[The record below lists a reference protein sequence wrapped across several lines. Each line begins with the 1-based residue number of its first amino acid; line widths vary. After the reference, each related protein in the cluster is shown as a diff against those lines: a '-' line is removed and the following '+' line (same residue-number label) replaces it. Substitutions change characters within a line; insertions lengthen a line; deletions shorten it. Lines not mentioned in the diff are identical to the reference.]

1 MSSIRCDIYDPK
13 EYDIWFAAA
22 PYRAASKPA
31 KTLKTWAAEEQADV
45 VYNLCLFNMTGSGSD
60 KYGVIKGRTLQYLRA
75 KNVDCGYGGTSEHL
89 TVSEGNVVAGVKVAV
104 RDGVVLSGLDKST
117 YRSRNMIGELADG
130 RIIVVQSS
138 DGCTEEQVARYAAK
152 QHNIK
157 MLLVQDAGGSTGM
170 YRVSDGYLFAPEKE
184 GADGR
189 PVCSVVCMRKK
200 NKEERPM
207 GKKKV
212 FIGVG
217 HGGSDPGAV
226 GYLVEKDVN
235 LTMATACRDFLTAYG
250 VEVKMSRT
258 KDENDTVS
266 QEVAECNAYAPD
278 LAIDVHN
285 NSGGGDG
292 FEVFH
297 TIHGG
302 TGKTLAQNIEKHVKA
317 MGQNSRG
324 VKTRKGSN
332 GDYYAFIRETVA
344 PAVICEGVFVD
355 TKADAAQ
362 ADTLAEQQ
370 AFGVAYAKGILDTLG
385 LAYDEPEKEPAD
397 EPAEPEK
404 GAVSMTQAEFE
415 AMYNKVN
422 PLYKTIDDV
431 PDYWK
436 QSVREM
442 LDSGAI
448 NGGTADNPN
457 DVNMRHEA
465 LQAAIVARR
474 AAVAENK

>member
-1 MSSIRCDIYDPK
+1 MSSIRCDIYDRD
-13 EYDIWFAAA
+13 EWDIWFAAA
-22 PYRAASKPA
+22 PYGAASKPA
-31 KTLKTWAAEEQADV
+31 KTLKTWAIEEQADV

-60 KYGVIKGRTLQYLRA
+60 QYGVIKGRTLQYLKA
-75 KNVDCGYGGTSEHL
+75 KGVDCGYGGTAERL
-89 TVSEGNVVAGVKVAV
+89 TVSPGNVVAGVKTAV
-104 RDGVVLSGLDKST
+104 RDGVVLAGLDKST

-138 DGCTEEQVARYAAK
+138 DGCTEEQVARYAAGRYT
-152 QHNIK
+152 IAL
-157 MLLVQDAGGSTGM
+157 LLVQDAGGSTGM
-170 YRVSDGYLFAPEKE
+170 YRVADNYLFAPEKE

-189 PVCSVVCMRKK
+189 PVCSVVCFRRKR
-200 NKEERPM
+200 EENDPM
-207 GKKKV
+207 SKKKV

-250 VEVKMSRT
+250 VDVKMSRT
-258 KDENDTVS
+258 KDEDDAVM

-278 LAIDVHN
+278 LAVDVHN

-297 TIHGG
+297 TIGGG
-302 TGKTLAQNIEKHVKA
+302 TGKVLAQNIEKHVKA

-324 VKTRKGSN
+324 VKIRQGTS

-385 LAYDEPEKEPAD
+385 LPYDEPEDDGAQD
-397 EPAEPEK
+397 APAEPEQSKEHWAQKYYDSLIAK
-404 GAVSMTQAEFE
+404 GVKIE
-415 AMYNKVN
+415 A
-422 PLYKTIDDV
+422 TRFDDPITRGEV
-431 PDYWK
+431 FAL
-436 QSVREM
+436 
-442 LDSGAI
+442 LD
-448 NGGTADNPN
+448 
-457 DVNMRHEA
+457 R
-465 LQAAIVARR
+465 IV
-474 AAVAENK
+474 K

>member
-1 MSSIRCDIYDPK
+1 MSIRCDIYDPD
-13 EYDIWFAAA
+13 EWDIWFAAA
-22 PYRAASKPA
+22 PYGAASKPA

-60 KYGVIKGRTLQYLRA
+60 QYGVIKGRTLQYLRA
-75 KNVDCGYGGTSEHL
+75 KDVDCGYGGTAERL
-89 TVSEGNVVAGVKVAV
+89 TVSPGNVVAGVKVAV
-104 RDGVVLSGLDKST
+104 RDGVVLAGLDRST

-138 DGCTEEQVARYAAK
+138 DGCTEEQVARYAAGRYT
-152 QHNIK
+152 IAL
-157 MLLVQDAGGSTGM
+157 LLVQDAGGSTGM
-170 YRVSDGYLFAPEKE
+170 YRVEDNYLFAPEKE

-189 PVCSVVCMRKK
+189 AVASVVCMKK
-200 NKEERPM
+200 KTKEEKPM
-207 GKKKV
+207 SKKKV
-212 FIGVG
+212 FLGVG

-235 LTMATACRDFLTAYG
+235 LTMATACRDFLVAYG
-250 VEVKMSRT
+250 VDVKMSRT
-258 KDENDTVS
+258 KDEDDTVM
-266 QEVAECNAYAPD
+266 QEVAECNAFAPD
-278 LAIDVHN
+278 LAVDVHN

-292 FEVFH
+292 FEVYH

-317 MGQNSRG
+317 IGQNSRG
-324 VKTRKGSN
+324 VKTRQGTS

-385 LAYDEPEKEPAD
+385 LSYDEPEDD
-397 EPAEPEK
+397 EEQDTPAEPEQPAEHWAQQYYDSLIAK
-404 GAVSMTQAEFE
+404 GVR
-415 AMYNKVN
+415 
-422 PLYKTIDDV
+422 IDETRFDDKITRGEV
-431 PDYWK
+431 FAL
-436 QSVREM
+436 
-442 LDSGAI
+442 LDRI
-448 NGGTADNPN
+448 TD
-457 DVNMRHEA
+457 
-465 LQAAIVARR
+465 
-474 AAVAENK
+474 

>member
-1 MSSIRCDIYDPK
+1 MSSIRCDVYDPK

-22 PYRAASKPA
+22 PYGAASKPA

-60 KYGVIKGRTLQYLRA
+60 QYGVIRGRTLQYLRA
-75 KNVDCGYGGTSEHL
+75 KDVDCGYGGTAERL
-89 TVSEGNVVAGVKVAV
+89 TVSPGNVVSGVKVAV

-138 DGCTEEQVARYAAK
+138 DGCTEEQVARYAAGRYT
-152 QHNIK
+152 IDL
-157 MLLVQDAGGSTGM
+157 LLVQDAGGSTGM
-170 YRVSDGYLFAPEKE
+170 YRAEDGYLFAPEKD
-184 GADGR
+184 GTDGR

-200 NKEERPM
+200 NKEDNPM
-207 GKKKV
+207 SKKKV

-235 LTMATACRDFLTAYG
+235 LTMATACRDFLVAYG
-250 VEVKMSRT
+250 VDVKMSRT
-258 KDENDTVS
+258 KDEDDTVM

-302 TGKTLAQNIEKHVKA
+302 TGKTLAENIERHVKA
-317 MGQNSRG
+317 IGQNSRG
-324 VKTRKGSN
+324 VKTRQGNN

-385 LAYDEPEKEPAD
+385 LSYDEPEKPD
-397 EPAEPEK
+397 D
-404 GAVSMTQAEFE
+404 EFE
-415 AMYNKVN
+415 TDEEV
-422 PLYKTIDDV
+422 
-431 PDYWK
+431 
-436 QSVREM
+436 
-442 LDSGAI
+442 
-448 NGGTADNPN
+448 
-457 DVNMRHEA
+457 
-465 LQAAIVARR
+465 QAAITKVQRTAGL
-474 AAVAENK
+474 AAETMQYLLAYEYGADLVIKLAAAMK

>member
-1 MSSIRCDIYDPK
+1 MSSIRCDVYDPK

-22 PYRAASKPA
+22 PYGAASKPA

-60 KYGVIKGRTLQYLRA
+60 KYGIIKGRTLQYLKA
-75 KNVDCGYGGTSEHL
+75 KNVDCGYGGTAEHL
-89 TVSEGNVVAGVKVAV
+89 TVSPGNVVAGVKVAV
-104 RDGVVLSGLDKST
+104 RDGVVLSGLDKGT
-117 YRSRNMIGELADG
+117 FRSRNMIGVLAGG

-138 DGCTEEQVARYAAK
+138 DGCTEEQVARYAAGRYT
-152 QHNIK
+152 IK
-157 MLLVQDAGGSTGM
+157 LLLVQDAGGSTGM
-170 YRVSDGYLFAPEKE
+170 YRTSDGYLFAPEKE
-184 GADGR
+184 GTDGR

-200 NKEERPM
+200 NKEEKPM

-250 VEVKMSRT
+250 VDVRMSRT

-266 QEVAECNAYAPD
+266 QEVTECNAYAPD

-317 MGQNSRG
+317 MGQSSRG
-324 VKTRKGSN
+324 VKTRQGTS

-385 LAYDEPEKEPAD
+385 LAYDEPEEPDDAFETD
-397 EPAEPEK
+397 E
-404 GAVSMTQAEFE
+404 
-415 AMYNKVN
+415 
-422 PLYKTIDDV
+422 DV
-431 PDYWK
+431 
-436 QSVREM
+436 
-442 LDSGAI
+442 
-448 NGGTADNPN
+448 
-457 DVNMRHEA
+457 
-465 LQAAIVARR
+465 QAAITKVQQTAGL
-474 AAVAENK
+474 AAGTMQYLLAYEYGTELVIKLANAMK

>member
-1 MSSIRCDIYDPK
+1 MSSIRCDIYDPS
-13 EYDIWFAAA
+13 EWDIWFAAA
-22 PYRAASKPA
+22 PYGAANKPA
-31 KTLKTWAAEEQADV
+31 KTLRQWAIEEQADV
-45 VYNLCLFNMTGSGSD
+45 IYNLCLFNMNGSGCD
-60 KYGVIKGRTLQYLRA
+60 EFGVIKGRTLQYLRA
-75 KNVDCGYGGTSEHL
+75 QGVDCGYGGTAERL
-89 TVSEGNVVAGVKVAV
+89 TVSPGNVVSGVKVAV

-138 DGCTEEQVARYAAK
+138 DGCTEEQVARYAAGRYT
-152 QHNIK
+152 IAL
-157 MLLVQDAGGSTGM
+157 LLVQDAGGSTGM
-170 YRVSDGYLFAPEKE
+170 YRAEDGYLFAPEKE
-184 GADGR
+184 GTDDR
-189 PVCSVVCMRKK
+189 PVCSVVCFRRKK
-200 NKEERPM
+200 EENNPM
-207 GKKKV
+207 SKKKV

-235 LTMATACRDFLTAYG
+235 LTMALACRDFLVAYG
-250 VEVKMSRT
+250 VDVKMSRT
-258 KDENDTVS
+258 KDEDDTVM

-278 LAIDVHN
+278 LAVDVHN

-317 MGQNSRG
+317 IGQNSRG
-324 VKTRKGSN
+324 VKTRQGNN

-385 LAYDEPEKEPAD
+385 IPHDEPEDDGAQD
-397 EPAEPEK
+397 APAEPAQPAKEHWAQPYYDSLIAKGVKIEK
-404 GAVSMTQAEFE
+404 ANFDAPITRGEVFA
-415 AMYNKVN
+415 
-422 PLYKTIDDV
+422 L
-431 PDYWK
+431 
-436 QSVREM
+436 
-442 LDSGAI
+442 LDRI
-448 NGGTADNPN
+448 TN
-457 DVNMRHEA
+457 
-465 LQAAIVARR
+465 
-474 AAVAENK
+474 

>member
-22 PYRAASKPA
+22 PYGAASKPA
-31 KTLKTWAAEEQADV
+31 KTLKTWAAEEGADV
-45 VYNLCLFNMTGSGSD
+45 VYNLCLFNMSGSGSD
-60 KYGVIKGRTLQYLRA
+60 QYGVIKGRTLQYLRA
-75 KNVDCGYGGTSEHL
+75 KDVDCGYGGTAERL
-89 TVSEGNVVAGVKVAV
+89 TVSPGNVVAGVKVAV

-117 YRSRNMIGELADG
+117 YRSRNMIGALADG

-138 DGCTEEQVARYAAK
+138 DGCTEEQVARYAAGRYTVEL
-152 QHNIK
+152 
-157 MLLVQDAGGSTGM
+157 LLVQDAGGSTGM

-184 GADGR
+184 GTDGR
-189 PVCSVVCMRKK
+189 PLCSVVCMRKK
-200 NKEERPM
+200 NKEEKPM

-235 LTMATACRDFLTAYG
+235 LTMALACRDFLVAYG
-250 VEVKMSRT
+250 VDVKMSRT
-258 KDENDTVS
+258 KDEDDTVS

-324 VKTRKGSN
+324 VKTRQGTS

-385 LAYDEPEKEPAD
+385 LAYDEPEEDPDDAFETD
-397 EPAEPEK
+397 EE
-404 GAVSMTQAEFE
+404 V
-415 AMYNKVN
+415 
-422 PLYKTIDDV
+422 
-431 PDYWK
+431 
-436 QSVREM
+436 
-442 LDSGAI
+442 
-448 NGGTADNPN
+448 
-457 DVNMRHEA
+457 
-465 LQAAIVARR
+465 QAAITKVQQKAGL
-474 AAVAENK
+474 AAETMQYLLAYEYGTELVTKLAAAMK

>member
-1 MSSIRCDIYDPK
+1 MSSIRCDVYDPK

-22 PYRAASKPA
+22 PYGAASKPA

-60 KYGVIKGRTLQYLRA
+60 QYGVIRGRTLQYLRA
-75 KNVDCGYGGTSEHL
+75 KDVDCGYGGTAERL
-89 TVSEGNVVAGVKVAV
+89 TVSPGNVVAGVKVAV

-138 DGCTEEQVARYAAK
+138 DGCTEEQVARYAAGRYT
-152 QHNIK
+152 IAL
-157 MLLVQDAGGSTGM
+157 LLVQDAGGSTGM
-170 YRVSDGYLFAPEKE
+170 YRTEDGYLFAPEKE
-184 GADGR
+184 GTDGR

-200 NKEERPM
+200 NKEDNPM
-207 GKKKV
+207 SKKKV

-235 LTMATACRDFLTAYG
+235 LTMATACRDFLVAYG
-250 VEVKMSRT
+250 VDVKMSRT
-258 KDENDTVS
+258 KDEDDTVM
-266 QEVAECNAYAPD
+266 QEVAECNAYDPD
-278 LAIDVHN
+278 LAVDIHN

-302 TGKTLAQNIEKHVKA
+302 TGKVLAENIERHVKA
-317 MGQNSRG
+317 IGQNSCG
-324 VKTRKGSN
+324 VKTRQGTS

-385 LAYDEPEKEPAD
+385 LSYDEPEDGGEQD
-397 EPAEPEK
+397 TPAEPEEPAEHWAQQYYDSLIDK
-404 GAVSMTQAEFE
+404 GVR
-415 AMYNKVN
+415 
-422 PLYKTIDDV
+422 IDETRFDDKITRGEV
-431 PDYWK
+431 FAL
-436 QSVREM
+436 
-442 LDSGAI
+442 LDRI
-448 NGGTADNPN
+448 TN
-457 DVNMRHEA
+457 
-465 LQAAIVARR
+465 
-474 AAVAENK
+474 

>member
-1 MSSIRCDIYDPK
+1 MNSIRCDIYDPK

-22 PYRAASKPA
+22 PYGAASKPA

-60 KYGVIKGRTLQYLRA
+60 KYGVIKGRTLQYLKA
-75 KNVDCGYGGTSEHL
+75 KNVDCGYGGTAEHL
-89 TVSEGNVVAGVKVAV
+89 TVSAGNVVAGVKVAV

-117 YRSRNMIGELADG
+117 YRSRNMIGVLADG

-157 MLLVQDAGGSTGM
+157 LLLVQDAGGSTGM
-170 YRVSDGYLFAPEKE
+170 YRVEDGYLFAPEKE
-184 GADGR
+184 GTDGR

-200 NKEERPM
+200 NKEEKPM

-226 GYLVEKDVN
+226 GYLVEKDIN
-235 LTMATACRDFLTAYG
+235 LTMALACRDFLTAYG
-250 VEVKMSRT
+250 VDVKMSRT
-258 KDENDTVS
+258 KDEDDTVN
-266 QEVAECNAYAPD
+266 QEIAECNAYAPD

-292 FEVFH
+292 FKVFH

-324 VKTRKGSN
+324 VKTRQGTS

-370 AFGVAYAKGILDTLG
+370 AFGVAYAKGVLDTLG
-385 LAYDEPEKEPAD
+385 LAYDEPEEKPDDAFETD
-397 EPAEPEK
+397 EE
-404 GAVSMTQAEFE
+404 V
-415 AMYNKVN
+415 
-422 PLYKTIDDV
+422 
-431 PDYWK
+431 
-436 QSVREM
+436 
-442 LDSGAI
+442 
-448 NGGTADNPN
+448 
-457 DVNMRHEA
+457 
-465 LQAAIVARR
+465 QAAITKVQRTAGL
-474 AAVAENK
+474 AAETMQYLLAYEYGTELVIKLANAMK

>member
-1 MSSIRCDIYDPK
+1 MSIRCDIYDPS
-13 EYDIWFAAA
+13 EWDIWFAAA
-22 PYRAASKPA
+22 PYGAASKPA
-31 KTLKTWAAEEQADV
+31 KTLKQWAAEEQADV
-45 VYNLCLFNMTGSGSD
+45 VYNLCLFNMQGSGSD
-60 KYGVIKGRTLQYLRA
+60 QYGVIKGRTLQYLRA
-75 KNVDCGYGGTSEHL
+75 KDVDCGYGGTAERL
-89 TVSEGNVVAGVKVAV
+89 TVSPGNVVAGVKVAV

-138 DGCTEEQVARYAAK
+138 DGCTEEQVARYAAGRYT
-152 QHNIK
+152 ITL
-157 MLLVQDAGGSTGM
+157 LLVQDAGGSTGM

-184 GADGR
+184 GTDGR
-189 PVCSVVCMRKK
+189 PVCSVVCFRHK
-200 NKEERPM
+200 KEENDPM
-207 GKKKV
+207 SKKKV
-212 FIGVG
+212 FLGVG

-250 VEVKMSRT
+250 VDVKMSRT
-258 KDENDTVS
+258 KDEDDTVM

-278 LAIDVHN
+278 LAVDIHN

-317 MGQNSRG
+317 IGQNSRS
-324 VKTRKGSN
+324 VKTRQGNN

-344 PAVICEGVFVD
+344 PAVIVEGVFVD

-385 LAYDEPEKEPAD
+385 LSYDEPEDDLEEESPD
-397 EPAEPEK
+397 EPEQPKEHWAQQHYDSLIAK
-404 GAVSMTQAEFE
+404 GVR
-415 AMYNKVN
+415 
-422 PLYKTIDDV
+422 IDETRFDD
-431 PDYWK
+431 PIT
-436 QSVREM
+436 RGEM
-442 LDSGAI
+442 FALLD
-448 NGGTADNPN
+448 
-457 DVNMRHEA
+457 R
-465 LQAAIVARR
+465 IV
-474 AAVAENK
+474 E

>member
-13 EYDIWFAAA
+13 EHDIWFAAA
-22 PYRAASKPA
+22 SYGAASKPA
-31 KTLKTWAAEEQADV
+31 KTLKTWATEEQADV

-60 KYGVIKGRTLQYLRA
+60 EYGVIRGRTLQYLKA
-75 KNVDCGYGGTSEHL
+75 KGVDCGYGGTAEHL
-89 TVSEGNVVAGVKVAV
+89 TVSTGNVVAGVKVAV
-104 RDGVVLSGLDKST
+104 RDGVVLAGLDKGT
-117 YRSRNMIGELADG
+117 FRSRNMIGALADG

-138 DGCTEEQVARYAAK
+138 DGCTEEQVARYAAGRYT
-152 QHNIK
+152 IK
-157 MLLVQDAGGSTGM
+157 LLLVQDAGGSTGM
-170 YRVSDGYLFAPEKE
+170 YRVSDGYLFAPERE
-184 GADGR
+184 GTDGR

-200 NKEERPM
+200 NKEGNPM

-235 LTMATACRDFLTAYG
+235 LTMATACRDFLVAYG
-250 VEVKMSRT
+250 VDVCMSRT
-258 KDENDTVS
+258 KDENDTVND
-266 QEVAECNAYAPD
+266 EVRECNAYGPD
-278 LAIDVHN
+278 LAVDVHN

-302 TGKTLAQNIEKHVKA
+302 TGKVLAQNIEKHVKA

-324 VKTRKGSN
+324 VKTRQGTS

-385 LAYDEPEKEPAD
+385 LAYDEPEDKPAADAPDNAFETD
-397 EPAEPEK
+397 EE
-404 GAVSMTQAEFE
+404 V
-415 AMYNKVN
+415 
-422 PLYKTIDDV
+422 
-431 PDYWK
+431 
-436 QSVREM
+436 
-442 LDSGAI
+442 
-448 NGGTADNPN
+448 
-457 DVNMRHEA
+457 
-465 LQAAIVARR
+465 QAAITKVQQKAGL
-474 AAVAENK
+474 AAETMQYLLAYEYGADLVVKLANAMK

>member
-1 MSSIRCDIYDPK
+1 MSSIRCDVYDPK

-22 PYRAASKPA
+22 SYGAASKPA

-60 KYGVIKGRTLQYLRA
+60 KYGVIRGRTLQYLKA
-75 KNVDCGYGGTSEHL
+75 KGVDCGYGGTAEHL
-89 TVSEGNVVAGVKVAV
+89 TVSTGNVVAGVKVAV

-117 YRSRNMIGELADG
+117 YRSRNMIGALADG

-138 DGCTEEQVARYAAK
+138 DGCTEEQVARYAAGRYT
-152 QHNIK
+152 IK
-157 MLLVQDAGGSTGM
+157 LLLVQDAGGSTGM

-200 NKEERPM
+200 NKEEQPM

-250 VEVKMSRT
+250 VDVCMSRT

-266 QEVAECNAYAPD
+266 QEVAECNAYGPD
-278 LAIDVHN
+278 LAVDVHN

-302 TGKTLAQNIEKHVKA
+302 TGKVLAQNIEKHVKA

-324 VKTRKGSN
+324 VKTRQGSS

-385 LAYDEPEKEPAD
+385 LAYDEPEDDSGEESPD
-397 EPAEPEK
+397 EPEQPAKEHWAQQYYDSLIAK
-404 GAVSMTQAEFE
+404 GVKIE
-415 AMYNKVN
+415 A
-422 PLYKTIDDV
+422 TRFDDPITRGEV
-431 PDYWK
+431 FAL
-436 QSVREM
+436 
-442 LDSGAI
+442 LD
-448 NGGTADNPN
+448 
-457 DVNMRHEA
+457 R
-465 LQAAIVARR
+465 IV
-474 AAVAENK
+474 K

>member
-13 EYDIWFAAA
+13 EHDIWFAAA
-22 PYRAASKPA
+22 SYGAASKPA
-31 KTLKTWAAEEQADV
+31 KTLKTWATEEQADV

-60 KYGVIKGRTLQYLRA
+60 EYGVIRGRTLQYLKA
-75 KNVDCGYGGTSEHL
+75 KGVDCGYGGTAEHL
-89 TVSEGNVVAGVKVAV
+89 TVSTGNVVAGVKVAV
-104 RDGVVLSGLDKST
+104 RDGVVLAGLDKGT
-117 YRSRNMIGELADG
+117 FRSRNMIGALADG

-138 DGCTEEQVARYAAK
+138 DGCTEEQVARYAAGRYT
-152 QHNIK
+152 IK
-157 MLLVQDAGGSTGM
+157 LLLVQDAGGSTGM
-170 YRVSDGYLFAPEKE
+170 YRVSDGYLFAPERE
-184 GADGR
+184 GTDGR

-200 NKEERPM
+200 NKEGNPM

-235 LTMATACRDFLTAYG
+235 LTMATACRDFLVAYG
-250 VEVKMSRT
+250 VDVCMSRT
-258 KDENDTVS
+258 KDENDTVND
-266 QEVAECNAYAPD
+266 EVRECNAYGPD
-278 LAIDVHN
+278 LAVDVHN

-302 TGKTLAQNIEKHVKA
+302 TGKVLAQNIEKHVKA

-324 VKTRKGSN
+324 VKTRQGTS

-370 AFGVAYAKGILDTLG
+370 AFGMAYAKGILDTLG
-385 LAYDEPEKEPAD
+385 LDYDEPEEPDDAFETD
-397 EPAEPEK
+397 EE
-404 GAVSMTQAEFE
+404 V
-415 AMYNKVN
+415 
-422 PLYKTIDDV
+422 
-431 PDYWK
+431 
-436 QSVREM
+436 
-442 LDSGAI
+442 
-448 NGGTADNPN
+448 
-457 DVNMRHEA
+457 
-465 LQAAIVARR
+465 QAAITKVQQKAGL
-474 AAVAENK
+474 AAETMQYLLAYEYGTDLVVKLANAMK